1 MEDLLN
7 KSNKQLT
14 ELTNQTEQVRKERL
28 KQEKENIIK
37 DLREIILKAE
47 ELGILFA
54 KDSISVSPILY
65 NTINIL
71 RSDDEIILFD
81 FNNNY

>member
-28 KQEKENIIK
+28 KQEKKEYHQRLAK
-37 DLREIILKAE
+37 YYLKSGRAQHS
-47 ELGILFA
+47 FC
-54 KDSISVSPILY
+54 
-65 NTINIL
+65 
-71 RSDDEIILFD
+71 
-81 FNNNY
+81 

>member
-28 KQEKENIIK
+28 KQEKKNIIK
-37 DLREIILKAE
+37 DLRNIILKAE
-47 ELGILFA
+47 ERNTLFA
-54 KDSISVSPILY
+54 KENPSYLPIYLLSTILLIFMIIVMKLY
-65 NTINIL
+65 I
-71 RSDDEIILFD
+71 
-81 FNNNY
+81 